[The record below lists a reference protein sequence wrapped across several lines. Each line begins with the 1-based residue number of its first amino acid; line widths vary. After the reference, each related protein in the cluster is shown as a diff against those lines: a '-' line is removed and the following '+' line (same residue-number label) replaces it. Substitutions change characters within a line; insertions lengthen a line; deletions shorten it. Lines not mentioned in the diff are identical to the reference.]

1 MKKIALILAVLLSAA
16 VFAQERVVE
25 RTYVSTDRDVYV
37 AGERIWYSAFCLD
50 ATKGTFSPISNV
62 AYVELHDGESMVA
75 SGKVAL
81 VDGRGAGQL
90 LLPTALPTGNYRLI
104 AYTAQNK
111 AERGYDYTGLA
122 SKTISVFNVFSGER
136 VKDGVEIVSE
146 GAYEGLRSRIRSGM
160 TNSEGV
166 TRHSLPLVAAFPPVG
181 SGLDPESLEMSW
193 SDDGLTLTN
202 HSDQAA
208 TLSLSVT
215 HDDGILSN
223 TNPTIADFMAQARQ
237 VGPRQFDNSVVPE
250 YEGEIIRGHITGF
263 SEAMIPELVGKF
275 AFISTPSRAS
285 DVYASVIDDEGKVAF
300 YTGNIYGNQEYIC
313 EIEGINPSLNCFIEL
328 ESPFVNA
335 PVAPTEKLPLSPAI
349 EEALLS
355 RSVAMQIERQFTGD
369 TLLDPLAV
377 RQPGLF
383 GEDEI
388 VYILDDYTRFTTME
402 EVLIEFVQELKARRR
417 SDGSR
422 EIQVRLND
430 GTIWSFSSLPSLM
443 MIDGVPVFD
452 QEKILQYDPLL
463 VQEIRIY
470 PRTYYI
476 GKRSF
481 DGIANFVTYK
491 HNLPGFQFGNNVRVV
506 DYQGVSWPT
515 AYTGASLVGKDD
527 YPDYRQTI
535 WWHPLLTLA
544 PGQTLM
550 IPCKMPD
557 YTGRFKVSAEGL
569 AADGTPVRAET
580 SFSSK

>member
-16 VFAQERVVE
+16 GFAQERVVE

-62 AYVELHDGESMVA
+62 AYVELHDGETMVA

-90 LLPTALPTGNYRLI
+90 LLPAALPTGNYRLV

-136 VKDGVEIVSE
+136 VKDGVDVVSE
-146 GAYEGLRSRIRSGM
+146 GTYEGLRSRFRSGM
-160 TNSEGV
+160 TK
-166 TRHSLPLVAAFPPVG
+166 
-181 SGLDPESLEMSW
+181 PESLEVSW
-193 SDDGLTLTN
+193 SDGSLTLTN
-202 HSDQAA
+202 RGGQAA

-223 TNPTIADFMAQARQ
+223 DNPTIADFMAQARK
-237 VGPRQFDNSVVPE
+237 VGPRQFDNSIVPE

-377 RQPGLF
+377 RNPGLF

-402 EVLIEFVQELKARRR
+402 EVLIEFVQELRARRR

-470 PRTYYI
+470 PRTYFI

-506 DYQGVSWPT
+506 DYQGVSLPT
-515 AYTGASLVGKDD
+515 AFTGASLVGKDD

-535 WWHPLLTLA
+535 FWHPLLTLA
-544 PGQTLM
+544 PGQTLV

-569 AADGTPVRAET
+569 AADGTPVQAET

>member
-16 VFAQERVVE
+16 GFAQERVVE

-62 AYVELHDGESMVA
+62 AYVELHDGEAMVA

-90 LLPTALPTGNYRLI
+90 LLPAALPTGNYRLI

-111 AERGYDYTGLA
+111 AERGYEFTGLA
-122 SKTISVFNVFSGER
+122 SKTISVFNAFSGER
-136 VKDGVEIVSE
+136 VKDGVEAVSE
-146 GAYEGLRSRIRSGM
+146 GTYEGLRSRIKSGM
-160 TNSEGV
+160 TKEKTLEVSWKDG
-166 TRHSLPLVAAFPPVG
+166 SLI
-181 SGLDPESLEMSW
+181 
-193 SDDGLTLTN
+193 LTN

-223 TNPTIADFMAQARQ
+223 NNPTIADFMAQARK
-237 VGPRQFDNSVVPE
+237 VGPRQFDNSIVPE

-285 DVYASVIDDEGKVAF
+285 DVYASVIDDKGKVAF
-300 YTGNIYGNQEYIC
+300 YTGNIYGNKEYIC

-335 PVAPTEKLPLSPAI
+335 PVAPVEKLHLSSAI

-388 VYILDDYTRFTTME
+388 VYVLDDYTRFTTME

-430 GTIWSFSSLPSLM
+430 GTIWTFSSLPSLM

-535 WWHPLLTLA
+535 YWHPLLTLA
-544 PGQTLM
+544 PGQTLV
-550 IPCKMPD
+550 IPCKRPD

-569 AADGTPVRAET
+569 AADGTPVQAET

>member
-16 VFAQERVVE
+16 GFAQERVVE

-50 ATKGTFSPISNV
+50 AARGTFSPISNV
-62 AYVELHDGESMVA
+62 AYVELHDGETMVA

-90 LLPTALPTGNYRLI
+90 LLPAALPTGNYRLI

-111 AERGYDYTGLA
+111 AERGYDFNGLA
-122 SKTISVFNVFSGER
+122 SKTIAVFNVFSGER

-146 GAYEGLRSRIRSGM
+146 GAYEAMRKEESG
-160 TNSEGV
+160 SSVILSQAEG
-166 TRHSLPLVAAFPPVG
+166 SLDLSWKDG
-181 SGLDPESLEMSW
+181 S
-193 SDDGLTLTN
+193 LTLTN
-202 HSDQAA
+202 HGDQAA

-223 TNPTIADFMAQARQ
+223 TNPTIADFMAQTRQ
-237 VGPRQFDNSVVPE
+237 VGPRQFDNSLVPE

-275 AFISTPSRAS
+275 AFISTPSQAS

-300 YTGNIYGNQEYIC
+300 YTGNIYGNKEYIC

-328 ESPFVNA
+328 ESPFMNA
-335 PVAPTEKLPLSPAI
+335 PVAPTEKLPLSPVI
-349 EEALLS
+349 EDALLS

-377 RQPGLF
+377 RQPALF

-463 VQEIRIY
+463 VQEIRVY
-470 PRTYYI
+470 PRTYFI

-535 WWHPLLTLA
+535 YWHPLLTLA
-544 PGQTLM
+544 PGQTLV
-550 IPCKMPD
+550 IPFKIPD
-557 YTGRFKVSAEGL
+557 YMGRFKVSAEGL
-569 AADGTPVRAET
+569 AADGTPVQAET
-580 SFSSK
+580 SFFSK

>member
-25 RTYVSTDRDVYV
+25 RTYLSTDRDVYV

-50 ATKGTFSPISNV
+50 ATKGTFSPVSNV
-62 AYVELHDGESMVA
+62 AYVELHNGETMVA

-90 LLPTALPTGNYRLI
+90 LLPAALPTGNYRLV
-104 AYTAQNK
+104 AYTSQNK
-111 AERGYDYTGLA
+111 AERDYDFTGQA

-146 GAYEGLRSRIRSGM
+146 GTYEGLRSRIKSGM
-160 TNSEGV
+160 TQEHDAIPG
-166 TRHSLPLVAAFPPVG
+166 PG
-181 SGLDPESLEMSW
+181 PESLRIVCRDSVLE
-193 SDDGLTLTN
+193 LTN
-202 HSDQAA
+202 NGTSTA

-215 HDDGILSN
+215 RDDGILSN
-223 TNPTIADFMAQARQ
+223 GNPTISDFAAQARQ
-237 VGPRQFDNSVVPE
+237 VGPRQFDNGIVPE

-285 DVYASVIDDEGKVAF
+285 DVYASVINEDGKVAF
-300 YTGNIYGNQEYIC
+300 YTGNIYGNNEYIC

-335 PVAPTEKLPLSPAI
+335 PVAPTEKLSLSSAI
-349 EEALLS
+349 EDALLS

-383 GEDEI
+383 GGDEAL
-388 VYILDDYTRFTTME
+388 YILDDYTRFTTME
-402 EVLIEFVQELKARRR
+402 EVIIEFVQELRTRRR

-491 HNLPGFQFGNNVRVV
+491 HNLPGFQFGSNVRVV

-535 WWHPLLTLA
+535 YWHPLLTLA
-544 PGQTLM
+544 PGQTLL

-557 YTGRFKVSAEGL
+557 YSGRFKVSAEGL
-569 AADGTPVRAET
+569 AADGTPVQAET

>member
-16 VFAQERVVE
+16 GFAQERVVE

-62 AYVELHDGESMVA
+62 AYVELHDGEAMVA

-90 LLPTALPTGNYRLI
+90 LLPAALPTGNYRLI

-111 AERGYDYTGLA
+111 AERGYEFTGMA
-122 SKTISVFNVFSGER
+122 SKTISVFNAFSGER
-136 VKDGVEIVSE
+136 VKDGVEVVSE
-146 GAYEGLRSRIRSGM
+146 GAYEGLRSRIKSGM
-160 TNSEGV
+160 TKEK
-166 TRHSLPLVAAFPPVG
+166 T
-181 SGLDPESLEMSW
+181 LEVSW
-193 SDDGLTLTN
+193 SDGSLILTN

-208 TLSLSVT
+208 TLSLSVI

-223 TNPTIADFMAQARQ
+223 NNPTIADFMAQARK
-237 VGPRQFDNSVVPE
+237 VGPRQFDNSIVPE

-285 DVYASVIDDEGKVAF
+285 DVYASVIDDKGKVAF
-300 YTGNIYGNQEYIC
+300 YTGNIYGNKEYIC
-313 EIEGINPSLNCFIEL
+313 EIEGINPSLSCFIEL

-335 PVAPTEKLPLSPAI
+335 PVAPVEKLHLSSAI

-388 VYILDDYTRFTTME
+388 VYVLDDYTRFTTME

-430 GTIWSFSSLPSLM
+430 GTIWTFSSLPSLM

-535 WWHPLLTLA
+535 YWHPLLTLA
-544 PGQTLM
+544 PGQTLV

-569 AADGTPVRAET
+569 AADGTPVQAET

>member
-16 VFAQERVVE
+16 GFAQERVVE

-37 AGERIWYSAFCLD
+37 VGERIWYSAFCLD

-62 AYVELHDGESMVA
+62 AYVELHDGEAMVA

-90 LLPTALPTGNYRLI
+90 LLPAALPTGNYRLI

-111 AERGYDYTGLA
+111 AERGYEFTGLA
-122 SKTISVFNVFSGER
+122 SKTISVFNAFSGER
-136 VKDGVEIVSE
+136 VKDGVEAVSE
-146 GAYEGLRSRIRSGM
+146 GTYEGLRSRIKSGM
-160 TNSEGV
+160 TKEKTLEVSWKDG
-166 TRHSLPLVAAFPPVG
+166 SLI
-181 SGLDPESLEMSW
+181 
-193 SDDGLTLTN
+193 LTN

-223 TNPTIADFMAQARQ
+223 NNPTIADFMAQARK
-237 VGPRQFDNSVVPE
+237 VGPRQFDNSIVPE

-285 DVYASVIDDEGKVAF
+285 DVYASVIDDKGKVAF
-300 YTGNIYGNQEYIC
+300 YTGNIYGNKEYIC

-335 PVAPTEKLPLSPAI
+335 VVAPVEKLHLSSAI
-349 EEALLS
+349 EDALLS

-388 VYILDDYTRFTTME
+388 VYVLDDYTRFTTME

-430 GTIWSFSSLPSLM
+430 GTIWTFSTLPSLM

-535 WWHPLLTLA
+535 YWHPLLTLA
-544 PGQTLM
+544 PSQTLV

-569 AADGTPVRAET
+569 AADGTPVQAET

>member
-1 MKKIALILAVLLSAA
+1 MKKIALVLAVLLSAA
-16 VFAQERVVE
+16 GFAQERVVE

-62 AYVELHDGESMVA
+62 AYVELHDGEAMVA

-90 LLPTALPTGNYRLI
+90 LLPAALPTGNYRLI

-111 AERGYDYTGLA
+111 AERGYEFTGMA
-122 SKTISVFNVFSGER
+122 SKTISVFNAFSGER
-136 VKDGVEIVSE
+136 VKDGVEVVSE
-146 GAYEGLRSRIRSGM
+146 GAYEGLRSRIKSGM
-160 TNSEGV
+160 TKEK
-166 TRHSLPLVAAFPPVG
+166 T
-181 SGLDPESLEMSW
+181 LEVSW
-193 SDDGLTLTN
+193 SDGSLILTN

-208 TLSLSVT
+208 TLSLSVI

-223 TNPTIADFMAQARQ
+223 NNPTIADFMAQARK
-237 VGPRQFDNSVVPE
+237 VGPRQFDNSIVPE

-285 DVYASVIDDEGKVAF
+285 DVYASVIDDKGKVAF
-300 YTGNIYGNQEYIC
+300 YTGNIYGNKEYIC

-335 PVAPTEKLPLSPAI
+335 PVAPVEKLHLSSAI

-388 VYILDDYTRFTTME
+388 VYVLDDYTRFTTME

-430 GTIWSFSSLPSLM
+430 GTIWTFSSLPSLM

-535 WWHPLLTLA
+535 YWHPLLTLA
-544 PGQTLM
+544 PGQTLV

-569 AADGTPVRAET
+569 AADGTPVQAET

>member
-1 MKKIALILAVLLSAA
+1 MKKIALILAVMLSAA
-16 VFAQERVVE
+16 GFAQERVVE

-62 AYVELHDGESMVA
+62 AYVELHDGEAMVA

-90 LLPTALPTGNYRLI
+90 LLPAALPTGNYRLI

-111 AERGYDYTGLA
+111 AERGYEFTGMA
-122 SKTISVFNVFSGER
+122 SKTISVFNAFSGER
-136 VKDGVEIVSE
+136 VKDGVEAVSE
-146 GAYEGLRSRIRSGM
+146 GTYEGLRSRIKSGM
-160 TNSEGV
+160 TKEKTLEVSWKDG
-166 TRHSLPLVAAFPPVG
+166 SLI
-181 SGLDPESLEMSW
+181 
-193 SDDGLTLTN
+193 LTN

-223 TNPTIADFMAQARQ
+223 NNPTIADFMAQARK
-237 VGPRQFDNSVVPE
+237 VGPRQFDNSIVPE

-285 DVYASVIDDEGKVAF
+285 DVYASVIDDKGKVAF
-300 YTGNIYGNQEYIC
+300 YTGNIYGNKEYIC

-335 PVAPTEKLPLSPAI
+335 PVAPVEKLHLSSAI

-388 VYILDDYTRFTTME
+388 VYVLDDYTRFTTME

-430 GTIWSFSSLPSLM
+430 GTIWTFSTLPSLM

-535 WWHPLLTLA
+535 YWHPLLTLA
-544 PGQTLM
+544 PSQTLV

-569 AADGTPVRAET
+569 AADGTPVQAET

>member
-16 VFAQERVVE
+16 GFAQERVVE

-62 AYVELHDGESMVA
+62 AYVELHDGEAMVA

-90 LLPTALPTGNYRLI
+90 LLPAALPTGNYRLI

-111 AERGYDYTGLA
+111 AERGYEFTGLA
-122 SKTISVFNVFSGER
+122 SKTISVFNAFSGER
-136 VKDGVEIVSE
+136 VKDGVEVVSE
-146 GAYEGLRSRIRSGM
+146 GAYEGLRSRIKSGM
-160 TNSEGV
+160 TKEK
-166 TRHSLPLVAAFPPVG
+166 T
-181 SGLDPESLEMSW
+181 LEVSW
-193 SDDGLTLTN
+193 SDGSLILTN

-208 TLSLSVT
+208 TLSLSVI

-223 TNPTIADFMAQARQ
+223 NNPTIADFMAQARK
-237 VGPRQFDNSVVPE
+237 VGPRQFDNSIVPE

-285 DVYASVIDDEGKVAF
+285 DVYASVIDDKGKVAF
-300 YTGNIYGNQEYIC
+300 YTGNIYGNKEYIC

-335 PVAPTEKLPLSPAI
+335 VVAPVEKLHLSSAI
-349 EEALLS
+349 EDALLS

-388 VYILDDYTRFTTME
+388 VYVLDDYTRFTTME

-430 GTIWSFSSLPSLM
+430 GTIWTFSSLPSLM

-535 WWHPLLTLA
+535 YWHPLLTLA
-544 PGQTLM
+544 PGQTLV

-569 AADGTPVRAET
+569 AADGTPVQAET

>member
-1 MKKIALILAVLLSAA
+1 MKKIVLILAVLLSAA
-16 VFAQERVVE
+16 GFAQERVVE

-37 AGERIWYSAFCLD
+37 AGERIWYSAFCLN
-50 ATKGTFSPISNV
+50 AARGTFSPISNV
-62 AYVELHDGESMVA
+62 AYVELHDGETMVA

-90 LLPTALPTGNYRLI
+90 LLPAALPTGNYRLI

-111 AERGYDYTGLA
+111 AERDYDYTGLA

-136 VKDGVEIVSE
+136 VKDGVEVVSE
-146 GAYEGLRSRIRSGM
+146 GTYEGLRSRIKSGM
-160 TNSEGV
+160 TKQEALEVSWND
-166 TRHSLPLVAAFPPVG
+166 G
-181 SGLDPESLEMSW
+181 S
-193 SDDGLTLTN
+193 LTLTN
-202 HSDQAA
+202 HGNQAA

-223 TNPTIADFMAQARQ
+223 PNPTIADFMAQARK
-237 VGPRQFDNSVVPE
+237 VGPRQFDNSIVPE

-285 DVYASVIDDEGKVAF
+285 DVYASVIDEEGKVAF

-335 PVAPTEKLPLSPAI
+335 PVAPVEKIRLSSAL
-349 EEALLS
+349 EDALLS

-430 GTIWSFSSLPSLM
+430 GTIWTFSTLPSLM

-515 AYTGASLVGKDD
+515 AYTGASLVGKED

-535 WWHPLLTLA
+535 YWHPLMTLA
-544 PGQTLM
+544 PGQTLV

-557 YTGRFKVSAEGL
+557 YKGRFKVSAEGL
-569 AADGTPVRAET
+569 AADGTPVQAET

>member
-16 VFAQERVVE
+16 GFAQERVVE

-50 ATKGTFSPISNV
+50 ATRGTFSPVSNV
-62 AYVELHDGESMVA
+62 AYVELHNGEAMVA

-90 LLPTALPTGNYRLI
+90 LLPAALPTGNYRLI

-111 AERGYDYTGLA
+111 AERSYDYTGLA
-122 SKTISVFNVFSGER
+122 SKTISVFNAFSGER
-136 VKDGVEIVSE
+136 VKDGVEVVSE

-160 TNSEGV
+160 TKQE
-166 TRHSLPLVAAFPPVG
+166 A
-181 SGLDPESLEMSW
+181 LEVSW
-193 SDDGLTLTN
+193 KDGNLILTN
-202 HSDQAA
+202 HGEQAA

-223 TNPTIADFMAQARQ
+223 SNPTIADFMAQARK
-237 VGPRQFDNSVVPE
+237 VGPRQFDNSIVPE

-285 DVYASVIDDEGKVAF
+285 DVYASVIDDKGKVAF
-300 YTGNIYGNQEYIC
+300 YTGNIYGNKEYIC

-335 PVAPTEKLPLSPAI
+335 PVAPVEKLHLSSAI

-388 VYILDDYTRFTTME
+388 VYVLDDYTRFTTME

-430 GTIWSFSSLPSLM
+430 GTIWTFSTLPSLM

-535 WWHPLLTLA
+535 YWHPLLTLA
-544 PGQTLM
+544 PSQTLV

-569 AADGTPVRAET
+569 AADGTPVQAET

>member
-1 MKKIALILAVLLSAA
+1 MKKIALVLAVLLSAA
-16 VFAQERVVE
+16 GFAQERVVE

-62 AYVELHDGESMVA
+62 AYVELHDGEAMVA

-111 AERGYDYTGLA
+111 AERGYEFTGMA
-122 SKTISVFNVFSGER
+122 SKTISVFNAFSGER
-136 VKDGVEIVSE
+136 VKDGVVVVSE
-146 GAYEGLRSRIRSGM
+146 GAYEGLRSRIKSGM
-160 TNSEGV
+160 TKEK
-166 TRHSLPLVAAFPPVG
+166 T
-181 SGLDPESLEMSW
+181 LEVSW
-193 SDDGLTLTN
+193 SDGSLILTN

-208 TLSLSVT
+208 TLSLSVI

-223 TNPTIADFMAQARQ
+223 NNPTIADFMAQARK
-237 VGPRQFDNSVVPE
+237 VGPRQFDNSIVPE

-285 DVYASVIDDEGKVAF
+285 DVYASVIDDKGKVAF
-300 YTGNIYGNQEYIC
+300 YTGNIYGNKEYIC

-335 PVAPTEKLPLSPAI
+335 PVAPVEKLHLSSAI

-388 VYILDDYTRFTTME
+388 VYVLDDYTRFTTME

-430 GTIWSFSSLPSLM
+430 GTIWTFSSLPSLM

-535 WWHPLLTLA
+535 YWHPLLTLA
-544 PGQTLM
+544 PGQTLV

-569 AADGTPVRAET
+569 AADGTPVQAET

>member
-16 VFAQERVVE
+16 GFAQERVVE

-62 AYVELHDGESMVA
+62 AYVELHDGEAMVA

-90 LLPTALPTGNYRLI
+90 LLPAALPTGNYRLI

-111 AERGYDYTGLA
+111 AERGYEFTGLA
-122 SKTISVFNVFSGER
+122 SKTISVFNAFSGER
-136 VKDGVEIVSE
+136 VKDGVEAVSE
-146 GAYEGLRSRIRSGM
+146 GTYEGLRSRIKSGM
-160 TNSEGV
+160 TKEKTLEVSWKDG
-166 TRHSLPLVAAFPPVG
+166 SLI
-181 SGLDPESLEMSW
+181 
-193 SDDGLTLTN
+193 LTN

-208 TLSLSVT
+208 TLSLSVI

-223 TNPTIADFMAQARQ
+223 NNPTIADFMAQARK
-237 VGPRQFDNSVVPE
+237 VGPRQFDNSIVPE

-285 DVYASVIDDEGKVAF
+285 DVYASVIDDKGKVAF
-300 YTGNIYGNQEYIC
+300 YTGNIYGNKEYIC

-335 PVAPTEKLPLSPAI
+335 PVAPVEKLHLSSAI

-388 VYILDDYTRFTTME
+388 VYVLDDYTRFTTME

-430 GTIWSFSSLPSLM
+430 GTIWTFSTLPSLM

-535 WWHPLLTLA
+535 YWHPLLTLA
-544 PGQTLM
+544 PGQTLV

-569 AADGTPVRAET
+569 AADGTPVQAET

>member
-16 VFAQERVVE
+16 GFAQERVVE

-50 ATKGTFSPISNV
+50 AAKGTFSPISNV
-62 AYVELHDGESMVA
+62 AYVELHDGEAMVA

-90 LLPTALPTGNYRLI
+90 LLPAALPTGNYRLI

-111 AERGYDYTGLA
+111 AERSYDYTGLA
-122 SKTISVFNVFSGER
+122 SKTISVFNAFSGER
-136 VKDGVEIVSE
+136 VKDGVEVVSE
-146 GAYEGLRSRIRSGM
+146 GAYEGLRSRIKSGM
-160 TNSEGV
+160 TKEK
-166 TRHSLPLVAAFPPVG
+166 T
-181 SGLDPESLEMSW
+181 LEVSW
-193 SDDGLTLTN
+193 SDGSLILTN

-208 TLSLSVT
+208 TLSLSVI

-223 TNPTIADFMAQARQ
+223 NNPTIADFMAQARK
-237 VGPRQFDNSVVPE
+237 VGPRQFDNSIVPE

-285 DVYASVIDDEGKVAF
+285 DVYASVIDDKGKVAF
-300 YTGNIYGNQEYIC
+300 YTGNIYGNKEYIC

-335 PVAPTEKLPLSPAI
+335 VVAPVEKLHLSSAI
-349 EEALLS
+349 EDALLS

-388 VYILDDYTRFTTME
+388 VYVLDDYTRFTTME

-430 GTIWSFSSLPSLM
+430 GTIWTFSSLPSLM

-535 WWHPLLTLA
+535 YWHPLLTLA
-544 PGQTLM
+544 PGQTLV

-569 AADGTPVRAET
+569 AADGTPVQAET